1 MFFSF
6 KLTKHRIPGNWRI
19 KKVEG
24 PLLAKRKKV
33 YFKKRK
39 GIFRSCLLVF
49 FIVFIFLFLLS
60 AIGTV
65 GLFAWIGKGLPNPDR
80 VIAREVPE
88 STKIYDRTG
97 KIVLYE
103 IHGEEKRTV
112 LRFEEIPDEVKWA
125 TIAMEDKDFY
135 RHAGFDLRGI
145 MRAFWVNLT
154 QGGRLQGGSTIT
166 QQFIKNS
173 ILTQEKTY
181 IRKIK
186 ELILAY
192 QIERKFTKDQ
202 ILRMYLNE
210 VPYGATAY
218 GIEAA
223 AQTYFGKSARD
234 IDLTE
239 SALLVALTKAPT
251 YYSPYGSH
259 REELLARQRHILDLM
274 EQAQFI
280 TPQEVQEAKK
290 IDVLS
295 KVISRR
301 EKIFAPHFVMYV
313 KELLTQKYGERVVEE
328 GGLKVYTTLDTS
340 YQEVAEEVI
349 RYFGEK
355 NAENFK
361 ASNAA
366 LAAIDPRTGE
376 ILAMVGSRDWFNEEI
391 DGMVN
396 VTLRERQPGSSFKP
410 VVYAASFLKGYTPE
424 TILYDVVTNFGLKAP
439 GKGDYIP
446 HDYDDKERGPVSIR
460 KALAGSLNIPA
471 VKTLYLTGLDNVLE
485 LAKNLGYTALK
496 DKSHYGLSLVLG
508 GGEVKLLEH
517 TASFGVFAQE
527 GIRHP
532 ISAIIRIEDRNG
544 RVIEKLKIRE
554 EKVLEPEIARKITDI
569 LSDNEARSFIFGAQ
583 NFLNL
588 GTRSVAAKTGTTD
601 DFRDAWTIGYTPSLV
616 AGVWVGNNDN
626 TEMKKGA
633 DGSRVAA
640 PIWHEFMKRVLKDAP
655 REEFEKPEPAEEN
668 LKPVL
673 KGEVGGKIILKI
685 DKASGKR
692 ATEFTPAEFVE
703 ERTYEERHSILHY
716 LNKDDPRGPPLEN
729 PKTDPQYQLWEEAI
743 QKWAEKNER
752 PIEAPPQDF
761 DDVHIP
767 ENKPIITISLPKEG
781 SVISSLELEV
791 KGEAKAPRG
800 IYETHFFIDNG
811 LMASIKASTSK
822 ILGMEVRS
830 DFPFERKIF
839 LGGVGNGLHTLK
851 IVSSDDVANVG
862 SSEITFELATEE
874 PLSQILWLFPHDKLE
889 IIQKD
894 FPLILNIFLS
904 YPKNVEKISFYYSQ
918 DVEDETPNFID
929 SITRP
934 RLNNLTVSWRKA
946 PEIGRYR
953 LYCVIINKENSISY
967 ETKSVSVEVK

>member
-1 MFFSF
+1 
-6 KLTKHRIPGNWRI
+6 
-19 KKVEG
+19 
-24 PLLAKRKKV
+24 
-33 YFKKRK
+33 
-39 GIFRSCLLVF
+39 
-49 FIVFIFLFLLS
+49 
-60 AIGTV
+60 
-65 GLFAWIGKGLPNPDR
+65 
-80 VIAREVPE
+80 
-88 STKIYDRTG
+88 
-97 KIVLYE
+97 
-103 IHGEEKRTV
+103 
-112 LRFEEIPDEVKWA
+112 
-125 TIAMEDKDFY
+125 
-135 RHAGFDLRGI
+135 
-145 MRAFWVNLT
+145 RAFWVNLT

-340 YQEVAEEVI
+340 YQGAAEEVI

-554 EKVLEPEIARKITDI
+554 EKVLEPE
-569 LSDNEARSFIFGAQ
+569 
-583 NFLNL
+583 
-588 GTRSVAAKTGTTD
+588 
-601 DFRDAWTIGYTPSLV
+601 
-616 AGVWVGNNDN
+616 
-626 TEMKKGA
+626 
-633 DGSRVAA
+633 
-640 PIWHEFMKRVLKDAP
+640 
-655 REEFEKPEPAEEN
+655 
-668 LKPVL
+668 
-673 KGEVGGKIILKI
+673 
-685 DKASGKR
+685 
-692 ATEFTPAEFVE
+692 
-703 ERTYEERHSILHY
+703 
-716 LNKDDPRGPPLEN
+716 
-729 PKTDPQYQLWEEAI
+729 
-743 QKWAEKNER
+743 
-752 PIEAPPQDF
+752 
-761 DDVHIP
+761 
-767 ENKPIITISLPKEG
+767 
-781 SVISSLELEV
+781 
-791 KGEAKAPRG
+791 
-800 IYETHFFIDNG
+800 
-811 LMASIKASTSK
+811 
-822 ILGMEVRS
+822 
-830 DFPFERKIF
+830 
-839 LGGVGNGLHTLK
+839 
-851 IVSSDDVANVG
+851 
-862 SSEITFELATEE
+862 
-874 PLSQILWLFPHDKLE
+874 
-889 IIQKD
+889 
-894 FPLILNIFLS
+894 
-904 YPKNVEKISFYYSQ
+904 
-918 DVEDETPNFID
+918 
-929 SITRP
+929 
-934 RLNNLTVSWRKA
+934 
-946 PEIGRYR
+946 
-953 LYCVIINKENSISY
+953 
-967 ETKSVSVEVK
+967 